1 MSRGWIYDVIW
12 DRYLQLPTSLEDFA
26 RSKRRKGVCGGVR
39 PDPRIPGDWTVSLRV
54 DENKQDLF
62 LYRSSSW
69 PLLELTMEKYY
80 LLNMRKLSL
89 TITEPTLQIY
99 YLACMKKLHAAD
111 ATRRGYTHVMV
122 RTVDTDVVV
131 IAVAKFQYIFLSKLW
146 IEFGVGKHLKYLK
159 YK

>member
-1 MSRGWIYDVIW
+1 
-12 DRYLQLPTSLEDFA
+12 
-26 RSKRRKGVCGGVR
+26 
-39 PDPRIPGDWTVSLRV
+39 
-54 DENKQDLF
+54 
-62 LYRSSSW
+62 
-69 PLLELTMEKYY
+69 
-80 LLNMRKLSL
+80 MRKLSL

-146 IEFGVGKHLKYLK
+146 IEFGVDKHLKYLSA
-159 YK
+159 YEMFRSIGQEEDTRSSHISRLRGL